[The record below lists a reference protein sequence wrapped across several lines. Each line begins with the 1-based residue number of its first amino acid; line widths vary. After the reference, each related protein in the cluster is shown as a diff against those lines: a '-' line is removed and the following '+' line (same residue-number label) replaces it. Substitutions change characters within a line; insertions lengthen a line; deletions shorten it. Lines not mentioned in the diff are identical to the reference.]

1 MQRSCQ
7 SWILGILLA
16 GSSLFVYGQATTP
29 AQIPSPGQQSIGPHR
44 TMEALGELRA
54 LTQQLNLTPEQR
66 EKVRPIVTEEGEQLR
81 VIRLDEHLT
90 PDQRRQ
96 KSLEI
101 REAFQP
107 KVAALL
113 TPEQQGKFKKMQE
126 TYQVKRPE
134 GAKDSATPAPAPP
147 K

>member
-1 MQRSCQ
+1 
-7 SWILGILLA
+7 
-16 GSSLFVYGQATTP
+16 
-29 AQIPSPGQQSIGPHR
+29 
-44 TMEALGELRA
+44 MEALGELRA

-81 VIRLDEHLT
+81 VVRLDEHLT